1 MRVTVF
7 AVVLGVIILL
17 YGGMHYY
24 LFIKLQSLFAEHRK
38 LLVIVLLF
46 CGCSVFIS
54 EFLLHQN
61 IQSVVV
67 YPMALFAFSWMGY
80 VFIFFAVSIVVDA
93 GALLAHVAKLDR
105 LAMVLDSP
113 QRTVGA
119 LLLAFVIA
127 VQGFWS
133 ARQVNIERVNLA
145 SDKLSHALRV
155 VQISDLHLGML
166 TSINHLHRLVMAIN
180 DLAPDIIVST
190 GDLVDMELD
199 HREDMLRELSRLNAK
214 FGKYAVYGNHEIL
227 AGLQSSREFTLAA
240 GFMLLSGN
248 EITVDN
254 IINIA
259 GVDDPM
265 VKRVVE
271 AGGVNEADML
281 KQHANGHY
289 TLLLKHQPVIDQA
302 STGWFDLQLS
312 GHVHGGQIFP
322 FGILTWLTYRTPTG
336 LSRVGL
342 QSWLYVSRG
351 TGTWGPPMR
360 VLAPPEISVFEL
372 RPAMNLT
379 QPVK

>member
-7 AVVLGVIILL
+7 AIVLGVIIML

-24 LFIKLQSLFAEHRK
+24 LFLKLQTIFADHRK
-38 LLVIVLLF
+38 LIVTTLLF
-46 CGCSVFIS
+46 CGCSVFLS

-61 IQSVVV
+61 TQSVVV

-80 VFIFFAVSIVVDA
+80 VFIFFFVSIAVDA
-93 GALLAHVAKLDR
+93 GAMLIHGIKLGR

-113 QRTVGA
+113 QRTIWM
-119 LLLAFVIA
+119 LLLTLVIA

-145 SDKLSHALRV
+145 SDKLNQALRV

-166 TSINHLHRLVMAIN
+166 TSINHLHRLVMSIN
-180 DLAPDIIVST
+180 NLEPDIIVST
-190 GDLVDMELD
+190 GDLVDMGLD
-199 HREDMLRELSRLNAK
+199 HRQDMLQEISRLKAK
-214 FGKYAVYGNHEIL
+214 FGKYAVYGNHEAL
-227 AGLQSSREFTLAA
+227 AGLQSSREFIQAA
-240 GFMLLSGN
+240 GFILLSGRVVN
-248 EITVDN
+248 VDK

-265 VKRVVE
+265 VKRTAE
-271 AGGVNEADML
+271 PGAVNEADML

-289 TLLLKHQPVIDQA
+289 TLLLKHQPVIDQG
-302 STGWFDLQLS
+302 SVGWFDLQLS

-322 FGILTWLTYRTPTG
+322 FGFLTWLTYRTTMG
-336 LSRVGL
+336 LSKVGR

-372 RPAMNLT
+372 RPSQHDPA
-379 QPVK
+379 